1 MSDFLEKLGIVFK
14 WLLAILAVA
23 WIGLIIYSK
32 ACFRDDDD
40 KTAIINEVEYELI
53 TKEVS
58 AEDYDALV
66 AHDSRLAS
74 NEKNTIA
81 YYNVKNLTYDKK
93 GNSKDIH
100 EIPATYNNIP
110 VKTIVLGDASGKKIV
125 IAEGIRSIM
134 FSPGYYGM
142 EKYSEKERQENAI
155 KSIQEVNIPDSV
167 VNLSGLTYTGVQYEL
182 ENGIY
187 YYKNW
192 AIYTDG
198 VLSGT
203 IEVREGTVGI
213 GSGCFSGSTADNVIL
228 PDSLQYISDCAFW
241 NMQNLTEIDLK
252 NTCYVGMSSFAYC
265 TNLTQVSHE
274 EKIEKID
281 DCAFLNSDI
290 QSLDLSE
297 CPADKYALYGV
308 VGVLNHCRNATQSGV
323 WGKRTLDGRSSYRYN
338 DQTNDYLSRDYGYF
352 GKNAFRN
359 SGLQNITL
367 PEGLTKLPEYCFDNS
382 KLTELSIPATL
393 KNIQS
398 RAFRYCKQLTS
409 VTFEGEESE
418 LHLDERVFQGCEQ
431 LQKVKFEG
439 ANITFDDAAFE
450 WCKNLS
456 NIHLPENL
464 TTIPVLAFSG
474 CTALRSIELPEKI
487 TTIGESAFM
496 DCTALE
502 IIGLPED
509 SQTTDENELSEDS
522 SVLDKNVL
530 PANLRTIDK
539 NAFANCTALTTIT
552 LPDGLKTLGETA
564 FTKCV
569 ALTSIVLPDSVT
581 TMGDGCFK
589 ECTALLEAQ
598 LGSGIQ
604 TLSTECFSGTN
615 LNLFTVEKTVK
626 TICPNALNSNNE
638 NFKIEFSNPKNWIL
652 TDSADAQTG
661 TKVSETELGDQQKA
675 VTLYR
680 KHCGKYWK
688 KAA

>member
-1 MSDFLEKLGIVFK
+1 MKKFYKFLFAIFAATLFVGITTCFGGCKEKEEEGADTTDNGIVYELK
-14 WLLAILAVA
+14 TEDSVSYYNIKELT
-23 WIGLIIYSK
+23 YK
-32 ACFRDDDD
+32 DDD
-40 KTAIINEVEYELI
+40 
-53 TKEVS
+53 
-58 AEDYDALV
+58 
-66 AHDSRLAS
+66 
-74 NEKNTIA
+74 
-81 YYNVKNLTYDKK
+81 
-93 GNSKDIH
+93 NSKDVR
-100 EIPATYNNIP
+100 EIPATYNGIP
-110 VKTIVLGDASGKKIV
+110 VKTVILGDANEAKKLV
-125 IAEGIRSIM
+125 IAEGISSIM
-134 FSPGYYGM
+134 FRPGYYGG
-142 EKYSEKERQENAI
+142 ELKWQVAGI
-155 KSIQEVNIPDSV
+155 KKIEEVNIPDGV

-252 NTCYVGMSSFAYC
+252 NTRYVGMSSFAYC

-274 EKIEKID
+274 GKIEKID
-281 DCAFLNSDI
+281 DCAFLNSGI
-290 QSLDLSE
+290 QSLDLSK
-297 CPADKYALYGV
+297 CPVDKYTLYRFIGV
-308 VGVLNHCRNATQSGV
+308 KKENRIATESGTWSGLYNAYGDYVFTA
-323 WGKRTLDGRSSYRYN
+323 K
-338 DQTNDYLSRDYGYF
+338 DYLSRDYGYF

-367 PEGLTKLPEYCFDNS
+367 PEGLTKLPEYCFENS

-393 KNIQS
+393 KNIQG

-604 TLSTECFSGTN
+604 TLSAECFSGTN